1 MNIPRY
7 RNKLKV
13 IRLNL
18 LVDINWGRYGPYCY
32 VGVKLKNGTSV
43 GYSIGTRGQY
53 GYGSYNKK
61 GWQARIK
68 YNLESGN
75 ISPRLK
81 KYPYSNEKRTW
92 N

>member
-7 RNKLKV
+7 RKKLKIV
-13 IRLNL
+13 SLNL
-18 LVDINWGRYGPYCY
+18 LVDINWGRYGPYGY

-81 KYPYSNEKRTW
+81 KYPPSNNRLKW

>member
-7 RNKLKV
+7 KKKFKIGNLKS
-13 IRLNL
+13 
-18 LVDINWGRYGPYCY
+18 LVDINWGRYGPYGY
-32 VGVKLKNGTSV
+32 VGAKSKNGASA

-53 GYGSYNKK
+53 GYGSYTKK

-75 ISPRLK
+75 ISPRIK
-81 KYPYSNEKRTW
+81 KHPSRNKRRKW